1 MGARGSGRQTAGRLF
16 KRPSGMWALRYVV
29 NGRDIRVSLDTGDA
43 KEAKRR
49 AAGYL
54 HPVQARTEV
63 DRREAATKALQDA
76 ADALAQ
82 AESQAH
88 RLPLS
93 EVWTRLPYDHSAPG
107 RGSRRALSTLNVEQN
122 RIAWAKFA
130 TWATGRLGAAACME
144 DVTPET
150 AMAYSQWL
158 HDHERVTAG
167 RHNKLL
173 NVARV
178 MYRRAGRPDPFAG
191 VPRYS
196 VRYESRR
203 SLEIEELQR
212 VCGSATGELRTLFA
226 IMLYT
231 GLRLGDAVTLE
242 WSSLIHGRIIRRMA
256 KTGKDVSLT
265 MHPSLAAVLAEIP
278 DACRRGPICPGLA
291 ADYRANS
298 SNLSRTIRAHLE
310 RCGLTCVEDG
320 PDRRRRV
327 SRLGAHAFR
336 HSFATICARNGV
348 PEGAVQAW
356 LGHWSAA
363 VTRIY
368 QHWGS
373 RETDARI
380 LAALP
385 AAPFSAPALPPA
397 APFSAPALPPAAPE
411 PERAALHR
419 LADAGSIEEV
429 RAALAAAAERG
440 RHESRGA

>member
-1 MGARGSGRQTAGRLF
+1 MGGQNSGRRTVGRLF
-16 KRPSGMWALRYVV
+16 KRPSGVWALRYVV
-29 NGRDIRVSLDTGDA
+29 NGRDLRVSLDTKDA

-54 HPVQARTEV
+54 HPVQAATEV
-63 DRREAATKALQDA
+63 ERRQTVAKALQDA
-76 ADALAQ
+76 ADAMAQ
-82 AESQAH
+82 AEAQAN

-93 EVWTRLPYDHSAPG
+93 EVWDRFPYDQTAPG
-107 RGSRRALSTLNVEQN
+107 RGSRRVLSTRNVQEN

-150 AMAYSQWL
+150 ALAYSQWL
-158 HDHERVTAG
+158 HDHEHVTAG

-178 MYRRAGRPDPFAG
+178 MYRRTGRPDPFAA

-203 SLEIEELQR
+203 SMEVEELQR
-212 VCGSATGELRTLFA
+212 VCGTATGELRTLFA

-242 WSSLIHGRIIRRMA
+242 WSNLTHGRIVRRMA

-278 DACRRGPICPGLA
+278 DAGRHGPICPGLA
-291 ADYRANS
+291 ADYRANA

-320 PDRRRRV
+320 TGRRRRV

-385 AAPFSAPALPPA
+385 ADALG
-397 APFSAPALPPAAPE
+397 APALPPAAPE
-411 PERAALHR
+411 PEREALHR
-419 LADAGSIEEV
+419 LADAGTIDAV
-429 RAALAAAAERG
+429 RAALAAAAPCG
-440 RHESRGA
+440 